1 MATAAR
7 QYRPDRGHAQ
17 PPATPLPDDS
27 HQRTFFTRAPRL
39 TATSLSLRTSRD
51 RYIAHP
57 ALLSYKSDFKSCSRS
72 SPIYT
77 SIGGSLLPSAE
88 AEMSAMGISKPSP
101 TFSAVLRKKSIHR
114 EFNSHKFACDT
125 QLPLPAHW

>member
-51 RYIAHP
+51 RYIVHP

-88 AEMSAMGISKPSP
+88 AHLPSCMRSSMALSLCPLRWLFQKMRCVCCLQSSA
-101 TFSAVLRKKSIHR
+101 L
-114 EFNSHKFACDT
+114 
-125 QLPLPAHW
+125 LL

>member
-88 AEMSAMGISKPSP
+88 VRPQRHCVTNSDRLASLLQ
-101 TFSAVLRKKSIHR
+101 LRQVHHIGVR
-114 EFNSHKFACDT
+114 RGED
-125 QLPLPAHW
+125 P